1 MQCLGRPLDLER
13 VLTGSG
19 VRGADR
25 FDRRS
30 GCGQG
35 EDRGEVGKTCAV
47 SGAGA
52 ERQPGGRGE
61 GGGEPFDRQL
71 RQVRQEGAAVTAQG
85 ESDAQRVPAEQHDDD
100 EVSELTRA
108 PVGWEA
114 E

>member
-25 FDRRS
+25 LDRRR
-30 GCGQG
+30 GCGKG
-35 EDRGEVGKTCAV
+35 EDRGEVGETRAV
-47 SGAGA
+47 SGTGA

-61 GGGEPFDRQL
+61 GGGEPFEGQL
-71 RQVRQEGAAVTAQG
+71 RQIGQEGAAVTAQR
-85 ESDAQRVPAEQHDDD
+85 EPDAQRVPAEQHDDD